1 MAQFLD
7 RYRLIEAQTSDTVTF
22 IKDLL
27 VYIDKL
33 ETDLKGENQR
43 LLKELEDAQLD
54 LDDARRSRREMQ
66 QQLTA
71 TSQRLGQ
78 YNTDNESLKNR
89 NPYIIVL
96 VDGDGTIFHEEYIR
110 QGLEGGKK
118 AANALRNAAL
128 EQCPNIPDDVEV
140 IAKIFA
146 NVSGLAKAMKRV
158 GVLDNPEDLREF
170 TLGFTQGKASFDF
183 IDVGHGKERADSKI
197 REATRWNIRNHNCKQ
212 ILLGVSHDSGYAPF
226 LDEILRDESTT
237 RRVSIIE
244 GTPIVRELA
253 ATGTRVLNF
262 DHIFRNDKLLE
273 RQSPYSQFQQ
283 LSHGLPPAQ
292 LQALS
297 NGRTQSPTPP
307 NTWAGVTSIPLTTP
321 PPLVFPVTLKNG
333 TAGAAAAA
341 AAAINI
347 VTPHPRLEDWVPG
360 DRGLDPTLTISAV
373 VLERTKRR
381 AGNTKLCNNHYLRG
395 PCPKGDECVFEH
407 KHKATEEELKAIAY
421 LTRLNPCV
429 NGQDCDVEYCI
440 YGHHC
445 PSVGLNLAAVGGNG
459 KGEDGV
465 CAAFGCR
472 FGADGHPPGT
482 VIKHP
487 KKWDKEYSY

>member
-7 RYRLIEAQTSDTVTF
+7 RYRIIEAQKEESVNF
-22 IKDLL
+22 MKDLL

-33 ETDLKGENQR
+33 ENDLRGENDR
-43 LLKELEDAQLD
+43 LSKELDDAQLD
-54 LDDARRSRREMQ
+54 LEDARRSRREMQ
-66 QQLTA
+66 QLLSVTSAQLG
-71 TSQRLGQ
+71 R

-96 VDGDGTIFHEEYIR
+96 IDGDGTIFHEEYIR

-118 AANALRNAAL
+118 AANALRNAVL
-128 EQCPNIPDDVEV
+128 EQCPNISDDVEV

-158 GVLDNPEDLREF
+158 GVLDNADDLREF

-197 REATRWNIRNHNCKQ
+197 RGHKMEYPKPQLQTNPPRRLARGRA
-212 ILLGVSHDSGYAPF
+212 APF
-226 LDEILRDESTT
+226 LDEVLRDESTT

-253 ATGTRVLNF
+253 ASGARVLNF
-262 DHIFRNDKLLE
+262 DHIFRNDKLIE

-283 LSHGLPPAQ
+283 LSYGGQPPAP
-292 LQALS
+292 LQAIG
-297 NGRTQSPTPP
+297 NGRNQSPTPP

-321 PPLVFPVTLKNG
+321 SPMVFPVTLKNG
-333 TAGAAAAA
+333 TSGAAAAA
-341 AAAINI
+341 AAAAVSI
-347 VTPHPRLEDWVPG
+347 VTPHPKLDDWVPG

-407 KHKATEEELKAIAY
+407 KHKASEEELKAIAY

-459 KGEDGV
+459 KGEEGV

-482 VIKHP
+482 VIRHP
-487 KKWDKEYSY
+487 KKWDKEYY

>member
-7 RYRLIEAQTSDTVTF
+7 RYRIIESQKEDSVTF

-33 ETDLKGENQR
+33 ENDLRGENQR

-212 ILLGVSHDSGYAPF
+212 ILLGVSHDAGYAPF
-226 LDEILRDESTT
+226 LDEILRDDSTT

-262 DHIFRNDKLLE
+262 DHIFRNDKLIE

-283 LSHGLPPAQ
+283 LSHGLPPSQ
-292 LQALS
+292 LQAIG
-297 NGRTQSPTPP
+297 NGRGQSPTPP

-321 PPLVFPVTLKNG
+321 PPMVFPVTLKNG
-333 TAGAAAAA
+333 TSGAAAATA
-341 AAAINI
+341 LNI
-347 VTPHPRLEDWVPG
+347 VTPHPKLDDWVPG
-360 DRGLDPTLTISAV
+360 DRGLDPILTISAI

-482 VIKHP
+482 VIRHP
-487 KKWDKEYSY
+487 KKWDKEYY

>member
-1 MAQFLD
+1 MTQFLD
-7 RYRLIEAQTSDTVTF
+7 RYRIIESQTEDTFSF
-22 IKDLL
+22 IKELL
-27 VYIDKL
+27 VYINQL

-43 LLKELEDAQLD
+43 LSKELEDAQLD

-66 QQLTA
+66 QQLTV
-71 TSQRLGQ
+71 TSQQLGQ
-78 YNTDNESLKNR
+78 YNTDNQSLKNR

-96 VDGDGTIFHEEYIR
+96 IDGDGTIFHEEYIR

-128 EQCPNIPDDVEV
+128 EQCPNISDDVEV

-158 GVLDNPEDLREF
+158 GVLDNSDDLREF

-212 ILLGVSHDSGYAPF
+212 ILLGVSHDAGYAPF
-226 LDEILRDESTT
+226 LDEILRDESIT

-262 DHIFRNDKLLE
+262 DHIFRNDKLIE

-283 LSHGLPPAQ
+283 LSHLPPSQ
-292 LQALS
+292 VHALS
-297 NGRTQSPTPP
+297 NGRGQSPTPP

-321 PPLVFPVTLKNG
+321 PPMVFPVTLKNG
-333 TAGAAAAA
+333 TSGAGAATAL
-341 AAAINI
+341 NI
-347 VTPHPRLEDWVPG
+347 VTPHPKLDDWVPG
-360 DRGLDPTLTISAV
+360 DRGLDPTLTISAI

-407 KHKATEEELKAIAY
+407 KHKASEEELKAIAY

-482 VIKHP
+482 VIRHP
-487 KKWDKEYSY
+487 KKWDKEYY